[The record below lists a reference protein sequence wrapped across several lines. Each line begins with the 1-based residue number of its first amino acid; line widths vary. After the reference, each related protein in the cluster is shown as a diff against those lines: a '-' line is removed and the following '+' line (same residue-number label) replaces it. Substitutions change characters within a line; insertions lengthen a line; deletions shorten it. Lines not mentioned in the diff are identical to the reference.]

1 MFFVSSRL
9 AKKGHYGKFNATKFK
24 EIWVG
29 STLSKFRK
37 NLLEGKRCNKPC
49 SDCNANGTLLGKD
62 HAVYGNQFTIFRN
75 LKDRC

>member
-1 MFFVSSRL
+1 MGNIMQESI
-9 AKKGHYGKFNATKFK
+9 K

-29 STLSKFRK
+29 KTISKFRK

-62 HAVYGNQFTIFRN
+62 HAKQWKSLYKI
-75 LKDRC
+75 